1 VWSPLAGGLLSGKYG
16 REQQGESGSRR
27 NTFDFP
33 PVNRERAYDC
43 IDAMRVIA
51 DSKGVSVAQIA
62 LAWLLHQRAVTTVII
77 GAKKVEQ
84 LDDNIAATKVELS
97 ADELAKLDAVSALPS
112 EYPGWMLERQGEPRR
127 AQLAQSAHNVLR
139 AVK

>member
-1 VWSPLAGGLLSGKYG
+1 MLFRS
-16 REQQGESGSRR
+16 

-43 IDAMRVIA
+43 IDTMRGIA
-51 DSKGVSVAQIA
+51 EAKGVSVAQIA
-62 LAWLLHQRAVTTVII
+62 LAWLLHQRAVTTVIV

-112 EYPGWMLERQGEPRR
+112 EYPGWMLERQCEPRR
-127 AQLAQSAHNVLR
+127 NQLEQSRRGL
-139 AVK
+139 VK